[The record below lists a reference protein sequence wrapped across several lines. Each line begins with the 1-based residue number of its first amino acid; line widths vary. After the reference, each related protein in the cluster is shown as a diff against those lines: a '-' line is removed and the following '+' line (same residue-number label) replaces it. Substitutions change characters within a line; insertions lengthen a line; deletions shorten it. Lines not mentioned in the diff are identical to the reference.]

1 MVVHCWNGD
10 HALCDPNVRFGSKAD
25 ICSAKGHVRFTPE
38 SDAEC
43 VHSNVRYRPIA
54 NSCAASTIDQS
65 SARSSTVGGT
75 FRPSALAVF
84 KLIMSSNL
92 VDCSTGI
99 SPGFEPLRI
108 ILT

>member
-1 MVVHCWNGD
+1 MS
-10 HALCDPNVRFGSKAD
+10 ALGHKQTFCD
-25 ICSAKGHVRFTPE
+25 AKCHVRFTPE

-43 VHSNVRYRPIA
+43 AHSNVRYAPIA

-92 VDCSTGI
+92 VGCSTGI
-99 SPGFEPLRI
+99 SRGFEPLRI